1 MKVLDAVG
9 ATAPVPAAPAT
20 GAAGPAEVL
29 AAFLAAVSGT
39 DDVTLAMLA
48 AAEHAAAAFGAECAI
63 VTRSETSVSSTPP
76 PVEETVAVLT
86 AALDCPGGGELR
98 VIRRTAFEPAD
109 RTLLASM
116 AKVLV
121 MAVGLLEN
129 REQER
134 ALLTSLQERQDLLE
148 RLARIQR
155 SIFHRAPLQ
164 DVLDTICTGAA
175 ELLGDDVIGLRL
187 LDPDDRSQLV
197 MVSSIGVRPAVAE
210 EPGWRTKVGEG
221 VGGRAVAEGRLVVV
235 ESYADAPFH
244 MAAFADDGIQAAMA
258 APIFEGGWV
267 VGSLTVASHRPG
279 RRYSDAERDVLQS
292 FAEHASLALND
303 ARTAEALRQTLGE
316 AMHKAKHDPLTGLA
330 NRTVVLD
337 RLGELLA
344 PTAAVDRRGLAVL
357 FVDLDR
363 FKLVNDSLGHDIGDE
378 VLVATAERL
387 RHCVRPGDLV
397 GRLAGD
403 EFVVLC
409 NGLAGE
415 VDALGLADRICR
427 EIAAPIRAKGRD
439 IVVTASIG
447 IARGADGVT
456 ADQLLRDADVAMY
469 QAKERGRDRTALF
482 GKSMRA
488 KLVERV
494 ELEHALRR
502 AIVRDEF
509 RLHYQPTMSLATG
522 RPILV
527 EALLRWEHP
536 QRGLVPPDQF
546 IPVAEDTRLIV
557 PIGAWALREACREV
571 ASWRRASPDLA
582 DMHVSVNLSACQFG
596 DDHLLDLVAG
606 ALEESGL
613 EPSALWLEITET
625 AVMDEVETTIRTL
638 SALKALGVQLSID
651 DFGTGYSSLSYL
663 KRFPVDVLKIDR
675 SFVDGM
681 GTDTED
687 EAIVTA
693 VVRMAQALGKGVVAE
708 GIENARQL
716 VGLSELGCDAGQ
728 GYYFSKPQPPAV
740 VVPWLLEQLSARRSH
755 AGEP

>member
-1 MKVLDAVG
+1 MSVLDAVDAA
-9 ATAPVPAAPAT
+9 AT
-20 GAAGPAEVL
+20 AAGPARVAGSAELL
-29 AAFLAAVSGT
+29 AAFLGAVSEC
-39 DDVTLAMLA
+39 DDVTAAMLA
-48 AAEHAAAAFGAECAI
+48 AAEHAAAAFGAECAV
-63 VTRSETSVSSTPP
+63 VTRGTSSVANTPP
-76 PVEETVAVLT
+76 PADPLASALAVP
-86 AALDCPGGGELR
+86 LDCPEGGELR
-98 VIRRTAFEPAD
+98 VVRRSSGFAPDDEV
-109 RTLLASM
+109 LLVSM

-134 ALLTSLQERQDLLE
+134 ELLSSLQERQALLE

-175 ELLGDDVIGLRL
+175 ELLGDDVVGLRL
-187 LDPDDRSQLV
+187 LDEDDPTQLV
-197 MVSSIGVRPAVAE
+197 MVSSVGVRPAIAS
-210 EPGWRTKVGEG
+210 EPNWRTPVGEG
-221 VGGRAVAEGRLVVV
+221 IGGRAVSEGRLVVV
-235 ESYADAPFH
+235 EDYATAPFA
-244 MAAFADDGIQAAMA
+244 MAAFAADGIQAAMA
-258 APIFEGGWV
+258 APVFEGGRI
-267 VGSLTVASHRPG
+267 VGSLTIATHTPG
-279 RRYSDAERDVLQS
+279 RRFSAAERDVLQA

-303 ARTAEALRQTLGE
+303 ARTVEALRQTLGE
-316 AMHKAKHDPLTGLA
+316 AVHQASHDPLTGLA
-330 NRTVVLD
+330 NRVVLLE

-344 PTAAVDRRGLAVL
+344 SPATSARGLAVL

-363 FKLVNDSLGHDIGDE
+363 FKLVNDSLGHDVGDE

-387 RHCVRPGDLV
+387 RRCVRPGDVV

-409 NGLAGE
+409 SGLAGE

-427 EIAAPIRAKGRD
+427 EIALPVRIGSRE
-439 IVVTASIG
+439 IVVTASVG
-447 IARGADGVT
+447 VARGAPGVT

-469 QAKERGRDRTALF
+469 QAKERGRDRTELF

-488 KLVERV
+488 RLVERV

-502 AIVRDEF
+502 AILRDEF

-571 ASWRRASPDLA
+571 ASWRRAAEELA
-582 DMHVSVNLSACQFG
+582 DLHVSVNLSACQFA
-596 DDHLLDLVAG
+596 DEHLPEIVVG

-638 SALKALGVQLSID
+638 AALKAIGVQLSID

-663 KRFPVDVLKIDR
+663 KRFPVDVLKVDR

-681 GTDTED
+681 GTDSED

-728 GYYFSKPQPPAV
+728 GYYFSRPQPPAV
-740 VVPWLLEQLSARRSH
+740 VVPWLVERLSAPRER
-755 AGEP
+755 